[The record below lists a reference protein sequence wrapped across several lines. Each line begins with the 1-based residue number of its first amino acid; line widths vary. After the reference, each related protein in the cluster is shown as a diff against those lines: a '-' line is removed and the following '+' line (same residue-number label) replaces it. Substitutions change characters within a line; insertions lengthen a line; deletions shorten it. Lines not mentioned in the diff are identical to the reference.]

1 MISFINPKASRTND
15 VLEGFFACWSR
26 CNLIFNSKDSNC
38 GNSKYYDTGEY
49 HISQRAFSTAVSKE
63 WGNCMDK
70 CNGGSSS
77 EGVLQG
83 ITFSGYGY

>member
-1 MISFINPKASRTND
+1 
-15 VLEGFFACWSR
+15 
-26 CNLIFNSKDSNC
+26 
-38 GNSKYYDTGEY
+38 
-49 HISQRAFSTAVSKE
+49 
-63 WGNCMDK
+63 MDK